1 MEFNTNL
8 PTVMYIDINSCFAT
22 IEQQANPLLRGKP
35 VVVAAYAENHGCIL
49 AASIEA
55 KKLGLKTGMRVGE
68 AKRVYK
74 DLIVLAPDP
83 EKYRFVNRKL
93 LALLLSYT
101 PYVSVESIDEMV
113 LKIIDRRREIVDV
126 AKEIKQR
133 IKIEIGE
140 WITVSIGIAPNRYL
154 AKVASSI
161 QKPDGLVWITKENI
175 EAVLSTLKLKDLC
188 GIKEGN
194 AARLRASGI
203 TTPLAMFVSS
213 PKTLQLAFRS
223 IVGYYWW
230 MRLHGYDP
238 SASSGQE
245 TASWFDTPK
254 DQQKSFG
261 QSYALGKPRTP
272 DDPRL
277 WQILSQLVM
286 KMGRRLRKDGFTARG
301 VGVFILFADHSHWG
315 LQHKIETPLFAD
327 TDFYER
333 ARALL
338 RESPLKPIRILAIS
352 CFQLTK
358 DLYSQQY
365 LFTEEN
371 KKRILTQ
378 LIDKVQDRFGEFAVT
393 PGRMLAMNEKVLDR
407 IAFGRTQRV
416 E

>member
-1 MEFNTNL
+1 MH
-8 PTVMYIDINSCFAT
+8 IDINSCFAT

-35 VVVAAYAENHGCIL
+35 TVVAAYVEHHGCIL

-55 KKLGLKTGMRVGE
+55 KKLGIKTGMRVGE
-68 AKRVYK
+68 AKQLFRN
-74 DLIVLAPDP
+74 LIVLPPDP

-93 LALLLSYT
+93 RVILETYT

-113 LKIIDRRREIVDV
+113 MKLLDGQAPVNI

-133 IKIEIGE
+133 IKREIGE

-154 AKVASSI
+154 AKVASSMK
-161 QKPDGLVWITKENI
+161 KPDGLVWITRENI
-175 EAVLSTLKLKDLC
+175 KAVLSTLRLEDLC

-194 AARLRASGI
+194 SARLRASGI
-203 TTPLAMFVSS
+203 TTPLAMFSSS
-213 PKTLQLAFRS
+213 PKALQLAFRS
-223 IVGYYWW
+223 VVGYHWW
-230 MRLHGYDP
+230 LRLHGYEVGAP
-238 SASSGQE
+238 KQE
-245 TASWFDTPK
+245 
-254 DQQKSFG
+254 QKSFG

-286 KMGRRLRKDGFTARG
+286 KMGRRLRKDGFTAHG
-301 VGVFILFADHSHWG
+301 VGIFTLFADRSHWG
-315 LQHKIETPLFAD
+315 LQHKIETSLFAD

-333 ARALL
+333 VRMLL
-338 RESPLKPIRILAIS
+338 RDAPLKPIRILAIS

-365 LFTEEN
+365 LFVEEN
-371 KKRILTQ
+371 KKQALTWAIDRI
-378 LIDKVQDRFGEFAVT
+378 QDRFGDFVIA

>member
-1 MEFNTNL
+1 MFNQVK
-8 PTVMYIDINSCFAT
+8 PSIMHVDINSCFAT

-35 VVVAAYAENHGCIL
+35 VVVAAYVENHGCIL

-68 AKRVYK
+68 AKRVYT

-93 LALLLSYT
+93 LTLLLSYT

-113 LKIIDRRREIVDV
+113 LRIMDRRREIVDV

-140 WITVSIGIAPNRYL
+140 WMTVSIGIAPNRYL

-161 QKPDGLVWITKENI
+161 QKPDGLVRITKENI
-175 EAVLSTLKLKDLC
+175 EAVLSSLKLEDLC

-194 AARLRASGI
+194 AARLRASGV
-203 TTPLAMFVSS
+203 TTPLAMFASS

-230 MRLHGYDP
+230 MRLHGYEDGAMYK
-238 SASSGQE
+238 S
-245 TASWFDTPK
+245 FDAPPEN
-254 DQQKSFG
+254 QKSFG

-301 VGVFILFADHSHWG
+301 VGVFTLFADHSHWG

-327 TDFYER
+327 ADFYER

-338 RESPLKPIRILAIS
+338 RKSPLKPIRILTIS

-371 KKRILTQ
+371 RKQILTQ
-378 LIDKVQDRFGEFAVT
+378 TIDAVQDRFGEFVIT
-393 PGRMLAMNEKVLDR
+393 SGRMLAMEQKVLDR
-407 IAFGRTQRV
+407 IAFGRIHELTR
-416 E
+416 